1 MRGLKYPGSPFGAVP
16 YIGDQI
22 FIKFRFMAYHED
34 TAFIG
39 QQSPLQFCLGVHI
52 QMIDVYKRQVSGMCR
67 DRFVCMQWADCPLH
81 GMGSV

>member
-34 TAFIG
+34 TAFLG

-52 QMIDVYKRQVSGMCR
+52 QMIGRLVQQQDIGFLVDELAQPYLCLLT
-67 DRFVCMQWADCPLH
+67 AA
-81 GMGSV
+81 